1 MKQKIT
7 CTAVMA
13 LLTSLAIIGA
23 TGCATSSSKDE
34 RSEGRA
40 LDDKNLAS
48 KIRKSLD
55 EEPVYKFG
63 GVDVKAFG
71 GEVQLSGFVNTEEQ
85 KERAGDLASQTPGV
99 FNVHNNLVLKPVAPT
114 PTGRDNSA
122 TQQNRIYSPPTQPQ
136 APVKDNQPAQPE
148 QK

>member
-1 MKQKIT
+1 
-7 CTAVMA
+7 MA
-13 LLTSLAIIGA
+13 LLTSLAILGA
-23 TGCATSSSKDE
+23 TGCATNSKDE

-40 LDDKNLAS
+40 LDDKNLSS
-48 KIRKSLD
+48 KIRKTLD

-71 GEVQLSGFVNTEEQ
+71 GDVQLSGFVNTEEQ
-85 KERAGDLASQTPGV
+85 KERAGEIASQAQGV

-114 PTGRDNSA
+114 PTGRNNA
-122 TQQNRIYSPPTQPQ
+122 TTQQNRIYSPPTQPQ
-136 APVKDNQPAQPE
+136 APKEPAQPE